1 VQYCFDYSI
10 LDEAFDNQFARFNL
24 HEKTGD
30 KCHYYVLWNDKFK
43 GPVLQY
49 KLYRYSI
56 ALYPR
61 MYMEGQEHEFEGIGL
76 GKVLSSKPLKD
87 PVTKDKSWQTEV
99 MFRKPSG
106 EDEIQLFTFPAN
118 DHAIQIFYET
128 PEHPLPTAADFRVAA
143 FYVKF
148 DAVKRAELE
157 ENIGMMVEK
166 CQLNNDE
173 KTNWNFVLQS
183 IPSEA
188 ALLQNVELFALPSP
202 QAESCYRQPKS
213 QNLPIDT
220 GIRSVDVVTHTN
232 FRERDRQRTL
242 KVKKQDNE
250 AKMKLEP
257 LKKGDFAVLQVGVT
271 NCVSYPFE
279 FVVGQVIE
287 DLSTKDTTNPDTVI
301 QFQIYRPST
310 LDNLS
315 SKMVPWIG
323 DTNKPWKDDFAR
335 GLVKALVQLQPQGK
349 KLTSNSR
356 KLIENAFF

>member
-1 VQYCFDYSI
+1 
-10 LDEAFDNQFARFNL
+10 L
-24 HEKTGD
+24 
-30 KCHYYVLWNDKFK
+30 
-43 GPVLQY
+43 
-49 KLYRYSI
+49 
-56 ALYPR
+56 
-61 MYMEGQEHEFEGIGL
+61 
-76 GKVLSSKPLKD
+76 
-87 PVTKDKSWQTEV
+87 
-99 MFRKPSG
+99 
-106 EDEIQLFTFPAN
+106 
-118 DHAIQIFYET
+118 
-128 PEHPLPTAADFRVAA
+128 
-143 FYVKF
+143 
-148 DAVKRAELE
+148 
-157 ENIGMMVEK
+157 
-166 CQLNNDE
+166 
-173 KTNWNFVLQS
+173 
-183 IPSEA
+183 SEA
-188 ALLQNVELFALPSP
+188 ALLHNVELFALPSP
-202 QAESCYRQPKS
+202 QAESCYRQPNS

-250 AKMKLEP
+250 AKIKLEP